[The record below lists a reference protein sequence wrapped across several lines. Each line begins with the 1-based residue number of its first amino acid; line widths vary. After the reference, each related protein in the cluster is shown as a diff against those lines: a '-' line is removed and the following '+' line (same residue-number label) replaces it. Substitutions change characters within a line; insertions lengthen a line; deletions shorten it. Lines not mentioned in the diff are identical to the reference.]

1 MAETIVIEAEA
12 RDLAGKGA
20 ARAARRASMIP
31 GVIYGGKQPP
41 LMINIARQALFR
53 ILKDPA
59 QLTHLYDIKI
69 GKDSHNVLMRDIQ
82 LDPVTDA
89 AVHIDFLR
97 VSATTTIEIEVPV
110 AFVNDDKAPGIKR
123 GGVLNVVRH
132 EIAVVCRANDIP
144 EELVVDL
151 TGREIGE
158 SIHISAIK
166 LPEGV
171 RPAIADRDFTVAT
184 IAAPSAVRAE
194 AAEAREAEAAGEGEG
209 ATERSEE
216 HPSELQS
223 LMRT

>member
-110 AFVNDDKAPGIKR
+110 AFVNDDKAPGITP
-123 GGVLNVVRH
+123 GGSPNVVTP
-132 EIAVVCRANDIP
+132 ATAGVCRATATPDAP
-144 EELVVDL
+144 APDL
-151 TGREIGE
+151 PGRN
-158 SIHISAIK
+158 
-166 LPEGV
+166 
-171 RPAIADRDFTVAT
+171 AD
-184 IAAPSAVRAE
+184 
-194 AAEAREAEAAGEGEG
+194 
-209 ATERSEE
+209 
-216 HPSELQS
+216 
-223 LMRT
+223 